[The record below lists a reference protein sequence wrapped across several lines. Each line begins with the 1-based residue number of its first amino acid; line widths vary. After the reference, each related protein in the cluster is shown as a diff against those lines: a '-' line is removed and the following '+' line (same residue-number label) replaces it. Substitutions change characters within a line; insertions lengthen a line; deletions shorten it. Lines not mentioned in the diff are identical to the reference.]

1 MGGTAAATEQPA
13 GSCGGSSADGRRR
26 TSWLRAAPLLMLIL
40 VAAITAAAAPKS
52 ARSKATMAA
61 EYSPWRATQRQP
73 CGGAKCQDRS
83 RHTAPGASC
92 ARSTS
97 ACRSPREEPPPVKSV
112 TQKKAPIGSKTLRHH
127 DPMST
132 FISFADLKAAAREEA
147 ASKAASSGG
156 SGSSGATQL
165 RKRILE
171 LRRAR
176 ESAEG

>member
-1 MGGTAAATEQPA
+1 M
-13 GSCGGSSADGRRR
+13 
-26 TSWLRAAPLLMLIL
+26 
-40 VAAITAAAAPKS
+40 
-52 ARSKATMAA
+52 
-61 EYSPWRATQRQP
+61 
-73 CGGAKCQDRS
+73 
-83 RHTAPGASC
+83 
-92 ARSTS
+92 
-97 ACRSPREEPPPVKSV
+97 KSV
-112 TQKKAPIGSKTLRHH
+112 TQKGKAPIGSKTLRHH